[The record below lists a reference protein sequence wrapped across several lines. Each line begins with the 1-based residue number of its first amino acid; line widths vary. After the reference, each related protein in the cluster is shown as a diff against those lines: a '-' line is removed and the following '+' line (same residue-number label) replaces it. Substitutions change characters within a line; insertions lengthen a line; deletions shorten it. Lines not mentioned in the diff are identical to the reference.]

1 MRRERE
7 GAETGYIAKIKDLL
21 AECQH
26 MAAYG
31 EEIWARDAE
40 ALEWAIK
47 QLGGEEAGEG

>member
-1 MRRERE
+1 MT
-7 GAETGYIAKIKDLL
+7 ETQARHLAQLKNLL
-21 AECQH
+21 AECRY

-40 ALEWAIK
+40 ALEWAIG

>member
-1 MRRERE
+1 MT
-7 GAETGYIAKIKDLL
+7 ETQARHLAQLENLL
-21 AECQH
+21 AECRS

>member
-7 GAETGYIAKIKDLL
+7 GAVTGYIARIKDLL

-31 EEIWARDAE
+31 EEAGAE
-40 ALEWAIK
+40 
-47 QLGGEEAGEG
+47 